1 MFSETILTMTVPTPD
16 ELAARY
22 RDVYRKSD
30 RIKLTDERFDRG
42 RKRGDDGWWGVG
54 ALVVNDGRVLF
65 VREGDTWL
73 LPGGRLQPG
82 ETLAEGAAREVREET
97 GVAIVVKTLAAIAEQ
112 TFVRERGDESFE
124 FYFATFL
131 GTPCGSFP
139 REATRANDETID
151 SVRWWSEV
159 PENTFDRDL
168 VRRLF
173 ETYV

>member
-1 MFSETILTMTVPTPD
+1 MTLSPD

-22 RDVYRKSD
+22 EQPYRKRD
-30 RIKLTDERFDRG
+30 RIEISPERF
-42 RKRGDDGWWGVG
+42 RKAIDRGDDGAWGAG
-54 ALVVNDGRVLF
+54 ALVVHGGKALL
-65 VREGDTWL
+65 VRENEMWL
-73 LPGGRLQPG
+73 LPGGRLESG
-82 ETLAEGAAREVREET
+82 ELPRDGARRELEEET
-97 GVAIVVKTLAAIAEQ
+97 GLEIEIDSLVAIAEQ
-112 TFVRERGDESFE
+112 TFVRSGSDDSYE

-139 REATRANDETID
+139 REATRANDESID

>member
-1 MFSETILTMTVPTPD
+1 MTVPTPD

-22 RDVYRKSD
+22 SNVYRKSD

-42 RKRGDDGWWGVG
+42 RERGDDGWWGVG

-65 VREGDTWL
+65 VREGGTWL

-131 GTPCGSFP
+131 AEPEP
-139 REATRANDETID
+139 ATALEPISSDDHVDEVAWLTT
-151 SVRWWSEV
+151 V
-159 PENTFDRDL
+159 PENTFDRQL
-168 VRRLF
+168 VVRLMR
-173 ETYV
+173 THI